1 MLARFEPVSLELGD
15 LWAVAEVFVNDTP
28 MGIVWARPFTIEVTT
43 ALKPGANR
51 LRIRVANNWI
61 NRLVGDATVAPGQRT
76 TRTNITANTPRAIPW
91 KDVPLRASGL
101 FGPVRLVVR

>member
-1 MLARFEPVSLELGD
+1 LGD
-15 LWAVAEVFVNDTP
+15 LWAVAEVFVNDTRA
-28 MGIVWARPFTIEVTT
+28 GVVWARPFTIEVTT
-43 ALKPGANR
+43 ALKPGPNR

-101 FGPVRLVVR
+101 FGPVRLVARGNP